1 MSRPGAFVEQP
12 GQPTTSD
19 ADGRAPRAS
28 NEGAS
33 SMRKAGR
40 SGEGAAERERR
51 GGAREWTVERRT
63 SSAAGALTDYEVVVA
78 MRRGEAAAFEQ
89 YVGRFHRILL
99 DYARRAGV
107 SPAERDELVSEL
119 LDDVAIQLMTRSAP
133 LPQNP
138 RMYLLSGLRHKLLNR
153 KRGSE
158 RRRRVVSEAARAAYA
173 DRDPAAGET
182 AAGCSEEM
190 LRTSRGPEWED
201 APLPRVLERL
211 AGRLSEALRDDE
223 RMLLVAV
230 AENIPQREIAE
241 WLGVSYAVARKRL
254 ERLRARLTEVAMQY
268 ANTLEPDDARELQ
281 RFFHRCR
288 ARIGARAIAHA
299 EGGAITPR
307 GVVAP

>member
-1 MSRPGAFVEQP
+1 MSQPGAFVEQP

-19 ADGRAPRAS
+19 ADGRASRAS
-28 NEGAS
+28 TEWTS
-33 SMRKAGR
+33 SMGEA
-40 SGEGAAERERR
+40 SGAIK
-51 GGAREWTVERRT
+51 
-63 SSAAGALTDYEVVVA
+63 DYDIVVA
-78 MRRGEAAAFEQ
+78 MRRGEAVAFER
-89 YVGRFHRILL
+89 YIARFHRILL

-107 SPAERDELVSEL
+107 APSERDELVSEL
-119 LDDVAIQLMTRSAP
+119 LDDVAIQLITRNGP

-138 RMYLLSGLRHKLLNR
+138 RMYLLSALRHRLLNR

-158 RRRRVVSEAARAAYA
+158 RRRRVVSEAARAAYG
-173 DRDPAAGET
+173 DRDPAAGES

-190 LRTSRGPEWED
+190 LRASHGPEWEG

-223 RMLLVAV
+223 RQLLVAV

-254 ERLRARLTEVAMQY
+254 ERLRARLTDVAMQY

-288 ARIGARAIAHA
+288 ARIGARAIAVA
-299 EGGAITPR
+299 ESDAITREAPTRPADTPR
-307 GVVAP
+307 MTS

>member
-1 MSRPGAFVEQP
+1 MSRPGAFLGQP

-19 ADGRAPRAS
+19 ADGRASMAITK
-28 NEGAS
+28 GTS
-33 SMRKAGR
+33 SMREASDTKK
-40 SGEGAAERERR
+40 
-51 GGAREWTVERRT
+51 
-63 SSAAGALTDYEVVVA
+63 DYEIVVA
-78 MRRGEAAAFEQ
+78 MRRGEAAAFER
-89 YVGRFHRILL
+89 YIERFHRILL

-107 SPAERDELVSEL
+107 AASDRDELVSEL

-138 RMYLLSGLRHKLLNR
+138 RMYLLSALRHRLLNR

-158 RRRRVVSEAARAAYA
+158 RRRRVVAEAASAAYTGGA
-173 DRDPAAGET
+173 HAGES

-190 LRTSRGPEWED
+190 RRASHGPEWEG

-223 RMLLVAV
+223 RQLLVAV

-241 WLGVSYAVARKRL
+241 WLGVSYVVARKRL

-268 ANTLEPDDARELQ
+268 ANTLQPDDARELQ

-288 ARIGARAIAHA
+288 ARIGARTIAGP
-299 EGGAITPR
+299 EGDAITR
-307 GVVAP
+307 EA

>member
-1 MSRPGAFVEQP
+1 MSQPGAFLEQP

-28 NEGAS
+28 SEGAS
-33 SMRKAGR
+33 SMRKA
-40 SGEGAAERERR
+40 SGG
-51 GGAREWTVERRT
+51 VK
-63 SSAAGALTDYEVVVA
+63 DYDIVVA
-78 MRRGEAAAFEQ
+78 MRRGEAVAFEQ
-89 YVGRFHRILL
+89 YIERFHRILL

-107 SPAERDELVSEL
+107 APSERDELVSEL
-119 LDDVAIQLMTRSAP
+119 LDDVAIQLVSRSGP

-138 RMYLLSGLRHKLLNR
+138 RMYLLRALRNRLLNR
-153 KRGSE
+153 KRGTE
-158 RRRRVVSEAARAAYA
+158 RRRRVVSEAAGASYA
-173 DRDPAAGET
+173 GRDPAAGES

-190 LRTSRGPEWED
+190 LRASHGPEWEG

-223 RMLLVAV
+223 RLLLVAV

-254 ERLRARLTEVAMQY
+254 ERLRARLTDVAMQY

-288 ARIGARAIAHA
+288 ARIGARAIALA
-299 EGGAITPR
+299 DGDAITREAPARPADTPR
-307 GVVAP
+307 MTS

>member
-1 MSRPGAFVEQP
+1 MREA
-12 GQPTTSD
+12 SD
-19 ADGRAPRAS
+19 T
-28 NEGAS
+28 
-33 SMRKAGR
+33 KK
-40 SGEGAAERERR
+40 
-51 GGAREWTVERRT
+51 
-63 SSAAGALTDYEVVVA
+63 DYDIVVA
-78 MRRGEAAAFEQ
+78 MRRGEGAAFER
-89 YVGRFHRILL
+89 YLERFHRILL

-107 SPAERDELVSEL
+107 CASERDELVSEL

-138 RMYLLSGLRHKLLNR
+138 RMYLLSALRHKLLNR

-158 RRRRVVSEAARAAYA
+158 RRRRVVSEAARAAYNGGVNV
-173 DRDPAAGET
+173 GES

-190 LRTSRGPEWED
+190 QRASHGPEWEG

-223 RMLLVAV
+223 RQLLVAV

-254 ERLRARLTEVAMQY
+254 ERLRARLTDVAMQY

-288 ARIGARAIAHA
+288 ARIGARAIVHGESGTNTREVQHPA
-299 EGGAITPR
+299 TPR
-307 GVVAP
+307 MR

>member
-19 ADGRAPRAS
+19 ADGRAPKGS
-28 NEGAS
+28 NEGTS
-33 SMRKAGR
+33 SMRKA
-40 SGEGAAERERR
+40 SD
-51 GGAREWTVERRT
+51 TMK
-63 SSAAGALTDYEVVVA
+63 DYDIVVA
-78 MRRGEAAAFEQ
+78 MRRGEAVAFEW
-89 YVGRFHRILL
+89 YLERFHRILL

-107 SPAERDELVSEL
+107 PVSERDEMVSEL

-138 RMYLLSGLRHKLLNR
+138 RMYLLSALRHKLLNR
-153 KRGSE
+153 KRGSD

-173 DRDPAAGET
+173 DRNPAEGES
-182 AAGCSEEM
+182 AAGCSEDM
-190 LRTSRGPEWED
+190 LRASHGLDWEGT
-201 APLPRVLERL
+201 PLPRVLERL

-223 RMLLVAV
+223 RQLLVAV

-254 ERLRARLTEVAMQY
+254 ERLRARLTDVAMQY
-268 ANTLEPDDARELQ
+268 ANALEPDDARELQ

-288 ARIGARAIAHA
+288 ARIGARAIALADGDGDH
-299 EGGAITPR
+299 PR
-307 GVVAP
+307 GVAAPSHRG

>member
-19 ADGRAPRAS
+19 ADGRAPRATS
-28 NEGAS
+28 EGTS
-33 SMRKAGR
+33 SMRKAGD
-40 SGEGAAERERR
+40 A
-51 GGAREWTVERRT
+51 VK
-63 SSAAGALTDYEVVVA
+63 DYDIVVA
-78 MRRGEAAAFEQ
+78 MRRGEAVAFEH
-89 YVGRFHRILL
+89 YIERFHRILL

-107 SPAERDELVSEL
+107 AASERDEMVSEL
-119 LDDVAIQLMTRSAP
+119 LDDVAIQLITRSAP

-138 RMYLLSGLRHKLLNR
+138 RMYLLAALRHKLLNR

-173 DRDPAAGET
+173 DRDPSAGES

-190 LRTSRGPEWED
+190 LRASHGPEWEG

-211 AGRLSEALRDDE
+211 AGRLSESLHDDE
-223 RMLLVAV
+223 RQLLVAV

-254 ERLRARLTEVAMQY
+254 ERLRARLTDVAMQY

-288 ARIGARAIAHA
+288 ARIGARAIALA
-299 EGGAITPR
+299 EGDAIIREAVRSDTPR
-307 GVVAP
+307 MRS

>member
-1 MSRPGAFVEQP
+1 MSQPGAFVEQP

-19 ADGRAPRAS
+19 ADGRAPKAS
-28 NEGAS
+28 SEGAS
-33 SMRKAGR
+33 SMRKA
-40 SGEGAAERERR
+40 SGA
-51 GGAREWTVERRT
+51 VK
-63 SSAAGALTDYEVVVA
+63 DYDIIVA
-78 MRRGEAAAFEQ
+78 MRRGEAAAVEQ
-89 YVGRFHRILL
+89 YIDRFHRILL

-107 SPAERDELVSEL
+107 APAERDELVSEL
-119 LDDVAIQLMTRSAP
+119 LDDVAIQLITRSGP

-138 RMYLLSGLRHKLLNR
+138 RMYLLRALRHKLLNR

-158 RRRRVVSEAARAAYA
+158 RRRRVVSEAARAAYG
-173 DRDPAAGET
+173 DRDAAAGES

-190 LRTSRGPEWED
+190 LRASHGPEWEG
-201 APLPRVLERL
+201 APLPRVLGRL

-223 RMLLVAV
+223 RQLLVAV

-254 ERLRARLTEVAMQY
+254 ERLRARLTDVAMQY

-288 ARIGARAIAHA
+288 ARIGARAIAVA
-299 EGGAITPR
+299 ESDAISREAPARPADTPR
-307 GVVAP
+307 MTS

>member
-1 MSRPGAFVEQP
+1 MSQPGAFVEQP

-19 ADGRAPRAS
+19 ADGRAPRATS
-28 NEGAS
+28 EGTS
-33 SMRKAGR
+33 SMRKAGD
-40 SGEGAAERERR
+40 A
-51 GGAREWTVERRT
+51 VK
-63 SSAAGALTDYEVVVA
+63 DYDIVVA
-78 MRRGEAAAFEQ
+78 MRRGEAVAFEH
-89 YVGRFHRILL
+89 YIERFHRILL

-107 SPAERDELVSEL
+107 AASERDELVSEL
-119 LDDVAIQLMTRSAP
+119 LDDVAIQLITRSAP

-138 RMYLLSGLRHKLLNR
+138 RMYLLAALRHKLLNR

-173 DRDPAAGET
+173 DRDPSAGES

-190 LRTSRGPEWED
+190 LRASHGPEWEG

-211 AGRLSEALRDDE
+211 AGRLSESLREDE
-223 RMLLVAV
+223 RQLLVAV

-254 ERLRARLTEVAMQY
+254 ERLRARLTDVAMQY

-288 ARIGARAIAHA
+288 ARIGARAIALA
-299 EGGAITPR
+299 EGDAIIREATRSDTPR
-307 GVVAP
+307 MRS

>member
-1 MSRPGAFVEQP
+1 MSQPGAFVEQP
-12 GQPTTSD
+12 GQPTTTD
-19 ADGRAPRAS
+19 ADGRAPRATS
-28 NEGAS
+28 EETS
-33 SMRKAGR
+33 SMRKAGD
-40 SGEGAAERERR
+40 A
-51 GGAREWTVERRT
+51 VK
-63 SSAAGALTDYEVVVA
+63 DYDIVVA
-78 MRRGEAAAFEQ
+78 MRRGEAVAFEH
-89 YVGRFHRILL
+89 YIERFHRVLL

-107 SPAERDELVSEL
+107 AAGDRDELVSEL
-119 LDDVAIQLMTRSAP
+119 LDDVAIQLITRSAP

-138 RMYLLSGLRHKLLNR
+138 RMYLLAALRHKLLNR

-173 DRDPAAGET
+173 DRDPAAGES

-190 LRTSRGPEWED
+190 VRASHGPEWEG

-211 AGRLSEALRDDE
+211 AGRLSEALGDDE
-223 RMLLVAV
+223 RQLLVAV

-254 ERLRARLTEVAMQY
+254 ERLRARLTDVAMQY

-299 EGGAITPR
+299 EGDAIIREAHRPDTPR
-307 GVVAP
+307 MTS

>member
-1 MSRPGAFVEQP
+1 MSQPGAFVEQP

-19 ADGRAPRAS
+19 ADGRVSRAS
-28 NEGAS
+28 TKGTS
-33 SMRKAGR
+33 SMREASDTKK
-40 SGEGAAERERR
+40 
-51 GGAREWTVERRT
+51 
-63 SSAAGALTDYEVVVA
+63 DYDIVVA
-78 MRRGEAAAFEQ
+78 MRRGEAAAFER
-89 YVGRFHRILL
+89 YIERFHRILL

-107 SPAERDELVSEL
+107 AASDRDEMVSEL
-119 LDDVAIQLMTRSAP
+119 LDDVAIQLMTRSTP
-133 LPQNP
+133 IPQNP
-138 RMYLLSGLRHKLLNR
+138 RMYLLSALRHKLLNR

-173 DRDPAAGET
+173 DGAHAGGEFAGES
-182 AAGCSEEM
+182 AAGCSEDM
-190 LRTSRGPEWED
+190 RRASHGPGWEG

-223 RMLLVAV
+223 RQLLVAV

-254 ERLRARLTEVAMQY
+254 ERLRARLTDVAMQY

-288 ARIGARAIAHA
+288 ARIGARAIAPA
-299 EGGAITPR
+299 ESGAITPR
-307 GVVAP
+307 GVAAP

>member
-1 MSRPGAFVEQP
+1 
-12 GQPTTSD
+12 
-19 ADGRAPRAS
+19 
-28 NEGAS
+28 
-33 SMRKAGR
+33 MRKA
-40 SGEGAAERERR
+40 SD
-51 GGAREWTVERRT
+51 TVK
-63 SSAAGALTDYEVVVA
+63 DYDIVVA
-78 MRRGEAAAFEQ
+78 MRRGEAVAFEH
-89 YVGRFHRILL
+89 YVEWFHRILL

-107 SPAERDELVSEL
+107 PASERDELVLEL

-138 RMYLLSGLRHKLLNR
+138 RMYLLSALRHKLFNR

-173 DRDPAAGET
+173 DRDRSLGES
-182 AAGCSEEM
+182 AAGCSEEL
-190 LRTSRGPEWED
+190 LRASHGPAWEG

-211 AGRLSEALRDDE
+211 AGRLSEALGDDE
-223 RMLLVAV
+223 RLLLVAV

-254 ERLRARLTEVAMQY
+254 ERLRARLTDVAMQY

-288 ARIGARAIAHA
+288 ARIGARAIATA
-299 EGGAITPR
+299 EGDAIQREAPTRPADTPR
-307 GVVAP
+307 MRS

>member
-1 MSRPGAFVEQP
+1 MSRPGAFLGQP

-40 SGEGAAERERR
+40 SGGGGGGGDEAR
-51 GGAREWTVERRT
+51 GGAREWTVERPVA
-63 SSAAGALTDYEVVVA
+63 SSTDAGATKDYDIVIA
-78 MRRGEAAAFEQ
+78 MRRGEAVAFEQ

-107 SPAERDELVSEL
+107 PPGERDELVSEL

-138 RMYLLSGLRHKLLNR
+138 RMYLLSALRHKLLNR

-211 AGRLSEALRDDE
+211 AARLSEALRDDE
-223 RMLLVAV
+223 RQLLVAV

-241 WLGVSYAVARKRL
+241 WLGVSYVVARKRL

-288 ARIGARAIAHA
+288 ARIGARTIAGPA
-299 EGGAITPR
+299 GDAITR
-307 GVVAP
+307 EA

>member
-1 MSRPGAFVEQP
+1 MSQPGAFIEQP

-19 ADGRAPRAS
+19 ADGRAPRATS
-28 NEGAS
+28 EGTS
-33 SMRKAGR
+33 SMRKAGD
-40 SGEGAAERERR
+40 A
-51 GGAREWTVERRT
+51 VK
-63 SSAAGALTDYEVVVA
+63 DYDIVVA
-78 MRRGEAAAFEQ
+78 MRRGEAVAFEH
-89 YVGRFHRILL
+89 YIERFHRILL

-107 SPAERDELVSEL
+107 AASERDEMVSEL
-119 LDDVAIQLMTRSAP
+119 LDDVAIQLITRSAP

-138 RMYLLSGLRHKLLNR
+138 RMYLLAALRHKLLNR

-158 RRRRVVSEAARAAYA
+158 RRRHVVSEAARAAYA
-173 DRDPAAGET
+173 DRDPSAGES

-190 LRTSRGPEWED
+190 LRASHGPEWEG

-211 AGRLSEALRDDE
+211 AGRLSESLREDE
-223 RMLLVAV
+223 RQLLVAV

-254 ERLRARLTEVAMQY
+254 ERLRARLTDVAMQY

-288 ARIGARAIAHA
+288 ARIGARAIALA
-299 EGGAITPR
+299 EGDAIIREAVRSDTPR
-307 GVVAP
+307 MRS